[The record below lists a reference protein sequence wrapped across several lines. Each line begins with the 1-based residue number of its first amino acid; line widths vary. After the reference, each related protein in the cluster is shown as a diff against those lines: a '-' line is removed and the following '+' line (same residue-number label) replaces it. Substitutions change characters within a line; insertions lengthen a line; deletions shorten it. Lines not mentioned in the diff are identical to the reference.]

1 MLNLKKMKPTELNHH
16 VETILEMG
24 EGIIDLHTHAR
35 DFHDVYARFLTQ
47 LRDRADEILTG
58 VNELRERALLE
69 EARQEPE
76 YSY

>member
-1 MLNLKKMKPTELNHH
+1 MKPTELDHH

-24 EGIIDLHTHAR
+24 EGIIDLHTHAH

-58 VNELRERALLE
+58 VNELREKARQD
-69 EARQEPE
+69 EARHEPE
-76 YSY
+76 YAF